1 MPIALI
7 LEIIQAL
14 VALAPQVTEVLT
26 LGQSAVNIL
35 QSGTVTPEEEAAIRT
50 QLDQVKALIDAA

>member
-1 MPIALI
+1 VPIALI

-26 LGQSAVNIL
+26 LGQSAVSIL
-35 QSGTVTPEEEAAIRT
+35 EAGTVTPEQEAAIRA
-50 QLDQVKALIDAA
+50 QLDAVKALIDAA